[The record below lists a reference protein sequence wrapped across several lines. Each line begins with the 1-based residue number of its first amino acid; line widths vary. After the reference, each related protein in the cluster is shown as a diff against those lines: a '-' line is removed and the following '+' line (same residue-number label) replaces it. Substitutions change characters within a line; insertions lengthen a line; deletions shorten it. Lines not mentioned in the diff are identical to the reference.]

1 MNKLDLANT
10 LKRIVTRKKDRV
22 KNFFVGFDG
31 FVDEITTLVDKRVDA
46 SRFVPMQTIEQF
58 ANRVKSAKRKSTNI
72 ELVTKDVR
80 LGGNGPILAKALV
93 LQGHLVHLVG
103 ALGLE
108 SIHPVFTELYTSCK
122 TCVSIANP
130 GLTDAVEFQ
139 DGKILFGK
147 IRSVA
152 DISIEQLLTFIPKNR
167 LQTLID
173 KSDVIAL
180 VNWTMIQKMNE
191 IWEYLLTSII
201 PSLSK
206 KPHRWFFFD
215 LADPIKRE
223 EKDLDR
229 ALMLLSKMA
238 KWVNVSLGLNE
249 KEAEIVFST
258 LFSKKI
264 PTGKNKLVTL
274 CEEIRKKLKLQLVV
288 IHAIDKASCASA
300 EQNCQIAGP
309 FCKNPFLS
317 TGAGDNFNAGF
328 CQGLAFGLS
337 LEHALLLAVT
347 CSGIYV
353 RTGTSPSV
361 EECISFLEAWHKK
374 DPQIK

>member
-31 FVDEITTLVDKRVDA
+31 FVDEIITLVDKRVDA
-46 SRFVPMQTIEQF
+46 SCFVPMQTIEQF
-58 ANRVKSAKRKSTNI
+58 AKRIKSAVRKSTNI
-72 ELVTKDVR
+72 ELVTKDIR
-80 LGGNGPILAKALV
+80 LGGNGPILAKALI
-93 LQGHLVHLVG
+93 LQGHFVHLVG

-130 GLTDAVEFQ
+130 GLTDAIEFQ

-147 IRSVA
+147 IRSIA

-167 LQTLID
+167 LQTLIN

-180 VNWTMIQKMNE
+180 VNWTMVQRMNE
-191 IWEYLLTSII
+191 IWEYILTSII
-201 PSLSK
+201 PFLSK
-206 KPHRWFFFD
+206 KRNRWFFFD

-223 EKDLDR
+223 KKDLDR
-229 ALMLLSKMA
+229 ALALLSKMA
-238 KWVNVSLGLNE
+238 KWVNVALGLNE

-258 LFSKKI
+258 LFSKKM
-264 PTGKNKLVTL
+264 PTGKNKLITL

-288 IHAIDKASCASA
+288 IHAIDKASCASP
-300 EQNCQIAGP
+300 EKKCQIAGP

-337 LEHALLLAVT
+337 SEDALLLAVT

-353 RTGTSPSV
+353 RTGISPTL
-361 EECISFLEAWHKK
+361 EQCISFLESWHKN
-374 DPQIK
+374 PAHL

>member
-31 FVDEITTLVDKRVDA
+31 FVDEIITLVDKRVDA

-93 LQGHLVHLVG
+93 LQGHFVHLVG

-167 LQTLID
+167 LLTLID

-206 KPHRWFFFD
+206 KRDRWFFFD

-238 KWVNVSLGLNE
+238 KWVNVALGLNE

-264 PTGKNKLVTL
+264 PTGKNKLVLL
-274 CEEIRKKLKLQLVV
+274 CQEIRKKLKLQLVV

-300 EQNCQIAGP
+300 EQNCQIVGP

-328 CQGLAFGLS
+328 CQGLAFELS
-337 LEHALLLAVT
+337 LEQALLLAVT

-353 RTGTSPSV
+353 RTGKSPSL
-361 EECISFLEAWHKK
+361 EECISFLEAWHKNPEAK
-374 DPQIK
+374 